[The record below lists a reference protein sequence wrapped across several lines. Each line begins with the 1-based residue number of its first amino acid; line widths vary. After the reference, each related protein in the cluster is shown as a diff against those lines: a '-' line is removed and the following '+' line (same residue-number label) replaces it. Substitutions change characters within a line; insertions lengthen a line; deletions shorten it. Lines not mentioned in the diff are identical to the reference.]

1 MKRKGLLR
9 RSNLGVLMGL
19 LALLL
24 TGYPVGAQ
32 AQADSSAPARAGSL
46 TNRAEVESFV
56 DDFLAEKMTELDV
69 PGVAIVMVKDGE
81 IFLAKGYGYA
91 DQERKVPFD
100 PERSI
105 VRAGSIVKTVTATAV
120 MQLAEEG
127 KIDLD
132 ADINQYLSSFQVPD
146 TFSQPITARQLL
158 HYTAGLDSKFIGIRV
173 PDETELMPLRDYL
186 AHNLPPR
193 VRPPGQIRAYND
205 IEIALAGLLVE
216 EVTGMTYAQYVRQN
230 IFQPLEMD
238 SSSMIVPEGQLDR
251 VAIGY
256 SAGGPYPLNYYYLND
271 APGAGFNTT
280 AMDLAHFMIM
290 HLQDGAYQGRQVLAA
305 ETVQEMH
312 RTGFTHHPR
321 LPGIAYT
328 FDEKFWGERRYLAKA
343 GGAPGFHSRMILVP
357 DDGLGVYTV
366 YNRSHTVPLGWQL
379 ENALLERLYP
389 VPEQAVELQAP
400 SPTPSDQASRYAGHY
415 RELIDYSD
423 RGLEK
428 VQALMNDVQVSANDD
443 GSLNLFGSRMME
455 VGPNLYRATDDG
467 DYVAFAQDSE
477 GRVTYLFAYRT
488 AFARI
493 PWYETTPVQV
503 GLLGLAVAVF
513 LSGAIA
519 WFVALFKHR
528 AAGRWVSGLVST
540 LNLVFL
546 VGFGILFM
554 PVFASPDPAWQ
565 FTFAPPLALWILLAV
580 PLLTS
585 GLVGI
590 LLVTNLLSW
599 WNRRGTTL
607 MRVHNTLVLMG
618 GMAFIFFLDT
628 WNLLG
633 FRF

>member
-1 MKRKGLLR
+1 MRKGLLEW
-9 RSNLGVLMGL
+9 SNLGVLISLM
-19 LALLL
+19 ALLL
-24 TGYPVGAQ
+24 TSYPRGAQ
-32 AQADSSAPARAGSL
+32 AQADTSHPTRVGGL
-46 TNRAEVESFV
+46 TEPAEVESFV

-69 PGVAIVMVKDGE
+69 PGAAVVMVKDGE

-105 VRAGSIVKTVTATAV
+105 VRAGSIVKTVTATAI

-146 TFSQPITARQLL
+146 TFPEPITARQLL
-158 HYTAGLDSKFIGIRV
+158 HYTAGLDSKLIGIRV
-173 PDETELMPLRDYL
+173 PDEAELMPLRDYL

-193 VRPPGQIRAYND
+193 VRPPGQIRVYND

-280 AMDLAHFMIM
+280 AMNLAHFMIM
-290 HLQDGAYQGRQVLAA
+290 HLQDGAYQGRQVLRR

-312 RTGFTHHPR
+312 RTAFTHHPK

-328 FDEKFWGERRYLAKA
+328 FDEKFWGERRYLAKS
-343 GGAPGFHSRMILVP
+343 GGAPGFYNLMILVP
-357 DDGLGVYTV
+357 DDGLGVYFV

-389 VPEQAVELQAP
+389 GPEQAVERQAP
-400 SPTPSDQASRYAGHY
+400 SATTSGQASRYAGHY

-423 RGLEK
+423 RSLEK
-428 VQALMNDVQVSANDD
+428 VQALMNYVQVSANDD
-443 GSLNLFGSRMME
+443 GSLNLFGSRMVE
-455 VGPNLYRATDDG
+455 VEPGLYQATDDG
-467 DYVAFAQDSE
+467 DYAAFTQDSE

-488 AFARI
+488 AYARI
-493 PWYETTPVQV
+493 PWHETTPVQV
-503 GLLGLAVAVF
+503 GLLGFAVVVF

-519 WFVALFKHR
+519 WFVALFKR
-528 AAGRWVSGLVST
+528 QAAGRWVSGLVST
-540 LNLVFL
+540 LNLAFL
-546 VGFGILFM
+546 LGFGVLFM
-554 PVFASPDPAWQ
+554 PVFASPDPPWQ
-565 FTFAPPLALWILLAV
+565 FTFAPSPALWVLLAV

-585 GLVGI
+585 GLLGV
-590 LLVTNLLSW
+590 LLVTNILGW
-599 WNRRGTTL
+599 WNRRGPAL
-607 MRVHNTLVLMG
+607 ARAHNTLVLLG

>member
-1 MKRKGLLR
+1 MRKGLLKW
-9 RSNLGVLMGL
+9 SNLGVLISL

-24 TGYPVGAQ
+24 TGYPQGAQ
-32 AQADSSAPARAGSL
+32 AQTGSSALARAGSL
-46 TNRAEVESFV
+46 TDRAEVESFV
-56 DDFLAEKMTELDV
+56 DGFLADKMTELDV
-69 PGVAIVMVKDGE
+69 PGAAVVMVKDGQ
-81 IFLAKGYGYA
+81 IFLTKGYGYA
-91 DQERKVPFD
+91 DQEQKVPFD

-132 ADINQYLSSFQVPD
+132 ADINQYLSSFQVPG
-146 TFSQPITARQLL
+146 TFPQPITARQLL
-158 HYTAGLDSKFIGIRV
+158 HYTGGLDSKLMGIRV
-173 PDETELMPLRDYL
+173 PDEAELMPLRDYL

-193 VRPPGQIRAYND
+193 VRPPGQIRVYND

-238 SSSMIVPEGQLDR
+238 SSSMVVPERQLDQ

-256 SAGGPYPLNYYYLND
+256 GAGGPYPLNYYYLND

-290 HLQDGAYQGRQVLAA
+290 HLQDGAYQGKQVLRR

-312 RTGFTHHPR
+312 RTGFTHHPK

-328 FDEKFWGERRYLAKA
+328 FDEKFWGERRYLAKT
-343 GGAPGFHSRMILVP
+343 GGAPGFHNRMILVP
-357 DDGLGVYTV
+357 DDGLGVYIV

-389 VPEQAVELQAP
+389 ISKQAVERRA
-400 SPTPSDQASRYAGHY
+400 SSATTPGQASRYAGHY

-423 RGLEK
+423 RSLEK
-428 VQALMNDVQVSANDD
+428 IQALMNYVQVSANDD
-443 GSLNLFGSRMME
+443 GGLNLFGSRMVE
-455 VGPNLYRATDDG
+455 VEPGLYQATDDG
-467 DYVAFAQDSE
+467 DYAAFAQDSE

-493 PWYETTPVQV
+493 PWYETTPVQE
-503 GLLGLAVAVF
+503 GLLGFAVVVF
-513 LSGAIA
+513 LSGAMA
-519 WFVALFKHR
+519 WFVALLR
-528 AAGRWVSGLVST
+528 RQAAGRWVSGLVSI

-546 VGFGILFM
+546 VGLGILFM
-554 PVFASPDPAWQ
+554 PVFASPDPAWE
-565 FTFAPPLALWILLAV
+565 FTFAPSPALWVLLAV

-590 LLVTNLLSW
+590 LLVTNLLGW
-599 WNRRGTTL
+599 WNRQRSTL
-607 MRVHNTLVLMG
+607 TRVHNSLVLLG